1 MAVTENAPRFER
13 MEKCSEALTKGVAL
27 LVAVGGFAAAR
38 DGGLGRLIANGSPYT
53 QFALLLAVASVGL
66 AFLAW
71 ISLSADSAGNVQR
84 SWRRWVSVSLFLF
97 GLSVLFIVLAV
108 VKADQALERPALS
121 FEQSAAGLKFSATI
135 ERLKA
140 DQFLRT
146 TVYGYPLGSERRL
159 NRELLF
165 NSTTGPDAKGK
176 STIRGV
182 VTASL
187 SNYEVVELRAFR
199 GREDP
204 KCERDAAAPEGPAAC
219 ASLWIVPLKDT

>member
-1 MAVTENAPRFER
+1 M
-13 MEKCSEALTKGVAL
+13 
-27 LVAVGGFAAAR
+27 GFH
-38 DGGLGRLIANGSPYT
+38 GRRL
-53 QFALLLAVASVGL
+53 LLLAVASVGL
-66 AFLAW
+66 AFWAW
-71 ISLSADSAGNVQR
+71 ISLSADPKGKVQR
-84 SWRRWVSVSLFLF
+84 SWRRWVSFSLFLF
-97 GLSVLFIVLAV
+97 GLSVLFILLAV
-108 VKADQALERPALS
+108 VKADQSLERSALS
-121 FEQSAAGLKFSATI
+121 LEQSAAGLEFSATI

-146 TVYGYPLGSERRL
+146 TVYGYPLDSEGPR

-187 SNYEVVELRAFR
+187 TNYEVVELRAFR

-204 KCERDAAAPEGPAAC
+204 KCELNAEAPEGPAAC
-219 ASLWIVPLKDT
+219 ASVWIVPLKGT